1 MEKMTNL
8 NAMNYV
14 IENYADSIPTDVM
27 EKLENM
33 RNSLIKKSATRS
45 KASKANAELNAQIG
59 EIIVSVLA
67 SADSPMTVTEINKSC
82 DELSEYSNQ
91 KLSAVLRTL
100 VASERVVKST
110 AEKPK
115 RTVFEL
121 AQSTGV
127 WLSTPHPEKS
137 FQKVLTSDKTYGII
151 KKS

>member
-82 DELSEYSNQ
+82 NELAEYSNQ

-100 VASERVVKST
+100 VASERVIKSQ

-121 AQSTGV
+121 AQSNGV
-127 WLSTPHPEKS
+127 WLSTPHPEKI
-137 FQKVLTSDKTYGII
+137 F
-151 KKS
+151 KKC

>member
-14 IENYADSIPTDVM
+14 IENYAASIPTDVM

-100 VASERVVKST
+100 VASERVIKSQ

-121 AQSTGV
+121 VSSNGV
-127 WLSTPHPEKS
+127 WLSTPHPEKKFS
-137 FQKVLTSDKTYGII
+137 FQKC
-151 KKS
+151 